1 MLLNLDCNIISAV
14 YIVHNS
20 EEAESEELAPV
31 NEDHDHSDTDR
42 KDSAQEELGAVVE
55 GEAVI
60 SPEEAPVEEDNPVIV
75 TPQEDRVAD
84 DTNGAAS
91 QDSDI
96 QEPLASDPQEATEVD
111 TVTVEAAEAS
121 PDETPEE
128 TIESIFAENQ
138 EQISDIPLEASDDKS
153 EHKNAEKAVVPEET
167 LIDPAGNTEIEESL
181 NLTPEEDKPLVLVP
195 EEDETEE
202 ASQEEPASQE
212 SVVEL
217 TDQAFNQEDEEE
229 SDPIL
234 LSNTE
239 EEDTSEAIVES
250 VDVVEATGVPSVE
263 QQSPP
268 STLEQDETDVLFSLE
283 LPLEPAEDEMEAK
296 EPATEDPAVIAVSDN
311 SEEEPVLEEQ
321 GQREP
326 VPDPD
331 ASEEHT
337 EENTAPN
344 LPNNGEY
351 VPSTV
356 EEDDTVV
363 LIFDMDEE
371 SQEDPAVVVINSSE
385 EELELEKQVQEE
397 IIPSVSPEISDNSE
411 ERTEIDTEE
420 NTTQNSPDYG
430 KHFPGASE
438 ENTTAA
444 GTTTEE
450 PSIILVEPINEEPAP
465 EEPLLIIVLAEG
477 EEDSQGDSSKGATQS
492 DLHPEE
498 AVLAER
504 TAPLDEAGDSGA
516 DKLVTSGTET
526 TEEVLE
532 PGEVHVGKHLTL
544 SHLPSLLS
552 LMQRQNP
559 KPNELLCN
567 ISMAF
572 TQLEL
577 QFYG

>member
-1 MLLNLDCNIISAV
+1 MLLLNLDCILISAV
-14 YIVHNS
+14 YIICDSV
-20 EEAESEELAPV
+20 EAESEELTQ
-31 NEDHDHSDTDR
+31 DHDHFDMN
-42 KDSAQEELGAVVE
+42 KKNSAQEELGAVVE
-55 GEAVI
+55 GEAAI

-84 DTNGAAS
+84 DTNRAAS

-96 QEPLASDPQEATEVD
+96 KEPLASDPQEATEVE
-111 TVTVEAAEAS
+111 TFTVEAAEAS

-128 TIESIFAENQ
+128 TVESVSAENQ
-138 EQISDIPLEASDDKS
+138 AQISDIPLEASDDKS
-153 EHKNAEKAVVPEET
+153 EHKNVEKAVVPEET

-181 NLTPEEDKPLVLVP
+181 NLTPDKPLVLAP
-195 EEDETEE
+195 KEDETEE

-217 TDQAFNQEDEEE
+217 TDQVLDREDEEE

-239 EEDTSEAIVES
+239 KEDTNEVVVES
-250 VDVVEATGVPSVE
+250 VDVVEATGVASVE

-283 LPLEPAEDEMEAK
+283 LEVQVEPAEEEMAAK
-296 EPATEDPAVIAVSDN
+296 ELATEYPAVIAVLDN
-311 SEEEPVLEEQ
+311 SEEEPALEEQ
-321 GQREP
+321 VQGEP
-326 VPDPD
+326 VLSVPPVTSDPE

-337 EENTAPN
+337 EDTEENTTPN

-351 VPSTV
+351 VPSTI
-356 EEDDTVV
+356 EEDETVV

-385 EELELEKQVQEE
+385 EELELEEQVQVET
-397 IIPSVSPEISDNSE
+397 IPSVSPEISDNSE
-411 ERTEIDTEE
+411 ERTEIETEE
-420 NTTQNSPDYG
+420 NTAQNSPDNG

-438 ENTTAA
+438 ENTTVVRDSKEEAA
-444 GTTTEE
+444 AETTTEE
-450 PSIILVEPINEEPAP
+450 PPIIIVEPINEEPAA
-465 EEPLLIIVLAEG
+465 EEPLLIILAEG
-477 EEDSQGDSSKGATQS
+477 EEDSQGDSSKGAVQS

-498 AVLAER
+498 AVLGER
-504 TAPLDEAGDSGA
+504 TALLSEAGDSGA

-532 PGEVHVGKHLTL
+532 PGEVHVGTL
-544 SHLPSLLS
+544 DPVTFPVPSVTDAETES
-552 LMQRQNP
+552 
-559 KPNELLCN
+559 K
-567 ISMAF
+567 
-572 TQLEL
+572 TK
-577 QFYG
+577 